1 MTIIESFKIIT
12 NSSKIENDLIQNSL
26 FLKIMQKLLQSRS
39 PRVKRRAQGFIDDI
53 IKKIT

>member
-1 MTIIESFKIIT
+1 MTIVESFKIVT

-39 PRVKRRAQGFIDDI
+39 SRVKRKAQGLIDDI
-53 IKKIT
+53 IKKIA

>member
-1 MTIIESFKIIT
+1 MTIVESFKIGT

-39 PRVKRRAQGFIDDI
+39 SRVKRKAQGLIDDI
-53 IKKIT
+53 IKKIA

>member
-39 PRVKRRAQGFIDDI
+39 PRVKRRAQGLIDDI